1 MKLHNIFHNDLPAD
15 VKFKGSIAIDTESLG
30 LNITRDRLCL
40 AQMSDVDQ
48 NVYFIKFDGKD
59 YSAPNFRKILE
70 DQSILKIFH
79 YARFDVATLSHY
91 LQIPKITPV
100 FCTKIASKLVRT
112 YTDAHGLKALCKEL
126 LNVELEKESQT
137 SYWAAEKLT
146 EKQKRYA
153 ANDVLFLHKIKSA
166 LEERL
171 KEQSRAEIAQ
181 SFFDVINTVCKCD
194 TIGFDS
200 ASILNHH

>member
-1 MKLHNIFHNDLPAD
+1 MKLHNIFHNDLPSNIT
-15 VKFKGSIAIDTESLG
+15 FKGSIAIDTESLG

-40 AQMSDVDQ
+40 AQISDADQ

-91 LQIPKITPV
+91 LNIPTITPI

-112 YTDAHGLKALCKEL
+112 YTDAHGLKALCREL
-126 LNVELEKESQT
+126 LGVELEKESQT

-153 ANDVLFLHKIKSA
+153 ANDVLFLHQIKEVLSQ
-166 LEERL
+166 RL
-171 KEQSRAEIAQ
+171 QELGREEIAQ
-181 SFFDVINTVCKCD
+181 SFFDIINTVCKCD

-200 ASILNHH
+200 ALILNHH